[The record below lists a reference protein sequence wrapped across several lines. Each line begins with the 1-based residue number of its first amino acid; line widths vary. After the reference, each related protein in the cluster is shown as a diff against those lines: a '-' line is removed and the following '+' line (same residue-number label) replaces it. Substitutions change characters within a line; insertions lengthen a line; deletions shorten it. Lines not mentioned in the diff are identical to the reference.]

1 MIRIE
6 TWSHSVRSRIFQ
18 NWHWATMGVVRWA
31 LHMHSWSAH
40 QGTVEL
46 TLRMNIGADPYIY
59 IYIHMFLSF
68 YIHSSICVHMNANW
82 FLKWWETCGRELVF
96 WKSGSRDQ
104 HDGQYADVDVHSLVF
119 MVLFCV
125 SDGDVWRKRSLDF
138 LPTTYY
144 YLYIVYAEV
153 NFRRRTWW
161 LEAKDAHTRFF
172 HGDIIWANL

>member
-1 MIRIE
+1 M
-6 TWSHSVRSRIFQ
+6 
-18 NWHWATMGVVRWA
+18 WAWTGV
-31 LHMHSWSAH
+31 
-40 QGTVEL
+40 
-46 TLRMNIGADPYIY
+46 
-59 IYIHMFLSF
+59 
-68 YIHSSICVHMNANW
+68 
-82 FLKWWETCGRELVF
+82 LKE
-96 WKSGSRDQ
+96 WKSDQ

-153 NFRRRTWW
+153 NCRRRTWW

-172 HGDIIWANL
+172 HGDIIWQIFNENGGFVRELPQDPLNSGLGITLICAAWHINL